1 MRGISDI
8 NKVIDDAD
16 DAIVSGDSKFHGM
29 SYEEGVKAALLWV
42 IEDLDENPLED

>member
-8 NKVIDDAD
+8 NKVIDGAA
-16 DAIVSGDSKFHGM
+16 DAIVSGESKFNGM

-42 IEDLDENPLED
+42 IEDLDENLLED